1 MPSSADATTT
11 VNGRLFP
18 INPDPSSQV
27 PVSGRITV
35 GGVATDTGGVVRAL
49 QKISAGPTFEVSS
62 ANASPDEGL
71 YAMILPTGAPIIAPY
86 VEGAQ
91 KLNFL
96 SQGGVAGQYQ
106 LSATVT
112 RSTEVKTVDLV
123 LGMNPVVQNFDW
135 LLPATQQ
142 IQGWVVAAL
151 GTPDTT
157 VAVQVNGEIVLS
169 TIPDRRGRF
178 VLAGVPVGL
187 YTLVVTAPE
196 RKTAVVTGVPSSATS
211 VTTVNSDAF
220 PIDPAPS
227 ARLAVV
233 GVVRVGLT
241 SVDTGGVVLAQQ
253 TMGLGPIVQVGSATT
268 RAADGTYALLLPT
281 DAPIKA
287 PYVEGS
293 SKLEFL
299 PTLATAGRYRLW
311 ATVTRSAEVMTAN
324 IVLDKNSVTQDFNFA
339 AP

>member
-1 MPSSADATTT
+1 LRCSRRSRHAATTA
-11 VNGRLFP
+11 
-18 INPDPSSQV
+18 
-27 PVSGRITV
+27 
-35 GGVATDTGGVVRAL
+35 AT
-49 QKISAGPTFEVSS
+49 
-62 ANASPDEGL
+62 
-71 YAMILPTGAPIIAPY
+71 
-86 VEGAQ
+86 
-91 KLNFL
+91 
-96 SQGGVAGQYQ
+96 
-106 LSATVT
+106 
-112 RSTEVKTVDLV
+112 
-123 LGMNPVVQNFDW
+123 

-142 IQGWVVAAL
+142 IQGWVAAAL
-151 GTPDTT
+151 GTADTT

-196 RKTAVVTGVPSSATS
+196 RVTAVVTGVPSSATS

-241 SVDTGGVVLAQQ
+241 GVDTGGVVLAQQ
-253 TMGLGPIVQVGSATT
+253 TMGLGPIVQVGSATA

-287 PYVEGS
+287 PYVEGA

-299 PTLATAGRYRLW
+299 STLATAGRYRLW
-311 ATVTRSAEVMTAN
+311 ATATRSAEVMTAN
-324 IVLDKNSVTQDFNFA
+324 IVLDKNSVTQDFNRSRGGGYDPPPRDRRMT
-339 AP
+339 APSSLNCPVHSG